1 MATDTTRTA
10 PDDEPLTA
18 ADRAAI
24 ARALAEP
31 GIAITADELAALI
44 VAGGDD
50 EVRELL
56 AAGQVAEA
64 VAVARFNM
72 AEATYNWDEPR
83 NRPLPHDDE
92 PFA

>member
-44 VAGGDD
+44 TAGGDD

-56 AAGQVAEA
+56 ASGQVAEA
-64 VAVARFNM
+64 IAVARFNV
-72 AEATYNWDEPR
+72 AEATYSWDEPR

>member
-31 GIAITADELAALI
+31 GIAISAEELAALL
-44 VAGGDD
+44 AAGDD
-50 EVRELL
+50 E
-56 AAGQVAEA
+56 AIVA
-64 VAVARFNM
+64 ARF
-72 AEATYNWDEPR
+72 AAIERAYCWDEPW
-83 NRPLPHDDE
+83 NRPLPLDDQ
-92 PFA
+92 PL

>member
-44 VAGGDD
+44 AAGGDD
-50 EVRELL
+50 EVRDLL
-56 AAGQVAEA
+56 AAGQVIEA
-64 VAVARFNM
+64 IAVARFNI

-92 PFA
+92 LLA

>member
-44 VAGGDD
+44 AAGGDD

-56 AAGQVAEA
+56 AAGQVDEA
-64 VAVARFNM
+64 IAVARFNI
-72 AEATYNWDEPR
+72 AETAYNWDEPR

-92 PFA
+92 PLA